1 MIERALAPRRLA
13 KLFALALA
21 VAAPLSITGGDNP
34 TALILLSMRIR
45 PYEALAAKLAS
56 LLPGYKTKVESLD
69 EDPSAAQNLSAHSPS
84 CIFTVGQDALN
95 RALPHRD
102 DIPLYFTMVLSPP
115 SGSGQPPAKLEGV
128 AMIPSPKRQLSIL
141 RSAFN
146 MKKTILFYNPE
157 ASGFLASLYGAS
169 CPGGMTCDEVAVENE
184 KQLLEWLKKG
194 LEGYDGIILIPDQA
208 LLTEEGIK
216 ALVAASYEERVP
228 MVAFS
233 SLYLNMGAAVS
244 ISLPVDE
251 IARQAAALA
260 GGQDAAGQL
269 ADGILYPETCEV
281 VVNAKAE
288 RRVKLSVNEEKLK
301 QYGGE
306 REGTP

>member
-1 MIERALAPRRLA
+1 MAL
-13 KLFALALA
+13 LFAALALA
-21 VAAPLSITGGDNP
+21 VAAPSSIPGGDGP
-34 TALILLSMRIR
+34 TAVILLSMRIR
-45 PYEALAAKLAS
+45 PYEALAAKLAG
-56 LLPGYKTKVESLD
+56 LLPGYKTRVESLD
-69 EDPSAAQNLSAHSPS
+69 EDPGAARDLSAGSPS
-84 CIFTVGQDALN
+84 CIFTIGQDALN

-102 DIPLYFTMVLSPP
+102 NIPLFFTMVLSPP
-115 SGSGQPPAKLEGV
+115 AANENPPARLEGV
-128 AMIPSPKRQLSIL
+128 AMIPSPRRQLSIL

-146 MKKTILFYNPE
+146 MKRTILFYNAE

-169 CPGGMTCDEVAVENE
+169 CPDGMTCDEVAVENE

-194 LEGYDGIILIPDQA
+194 LHGYDGIILIPDQA
-208 LLTEEGIK
+208 VLTEEGIK
-216 ALVAASYEERVP
+216 ALVAASYEDRVP

-260 GGQDAAGQL
+260 GGQDATGQMAGGL
-269 ADGILYPETCEV
+269 LYPEACEV

-288 RRVKLSVNEEKLK
+288 RRVKLNVNEERLK
-301 QYGGE
+301 QYGGQ